1 MSMTD
6 AVGFLERL
14 ESDEPFARELEAL
27 KDNPNAVYGKV
38 KAAGFDAQPEEI
50 REAFAERYG
59 AELTPEQ
66 LDQIA
71 AGMDPGDIAG
81 IAVGSLAILGTVVGI
96 GAIAAGC

>member
-1 MSMTD
+1 MTD

-27 KDNPNAVYGKV
+27 KSNPDAVYEKV

-50 REAFAERYG
+50 REAVAERYG

-66 LDQIA
+66 LD
-71 AGMDPGDIAG
+71 
-81 IAVGSLAILGTVVGI
+81 
-96 GAIAAGC
+96 AIAAGLDTSDPGVIAGGAVLFTATVVGLAAIAAGV

>member
-1 MSMTD
+1 MSMTE
-6 AVGFLERL
+6 AEGFLERL

-27 KDNPNAVYGKV
+27 KENPNAVYEKV

-71 AGMDPGDIAG
+71 AGMDPEQIAG
-81 IAVGSLAILGTVVGI
+81 VAVGSVMILGTVIGI
-96 GAIAAGC
+96 AAIAAGC